1 VWIDSR
7 SLYGPGSRTRAWG
20 RLELMRLFSF
30 LYRWARRF
38 YEDGCLLHAS
48 ALAYTTMLS
57 IVPVLALMF
66 AALKGLGVESHLED
80 LLLQRLSLSQEVA
93 TQITEFVSRAN
104 VGTLGT
110 MGAIALFGSVLSVLG
125 SVESS
130 FNYIW
135 RVRAGRPL
143 LRKITDYVS
152 VIILAP
158 FLMVAATG
166 VTSFV
171 LQQELMH
178 EALARPVLGEA
189 WRSLLPLVP
198 YLCNVIA
205 IGFLYVVMPNRRP
218 QPRALLFSA
227 LFAGIAWQLVQIGY
241 VRLQVGVASY
251 NAIYGALAQL
261 PVTLVWMYVSWAI
274 VLAGAELAACLE
286 LGGAEGAGRR
296 VSRRPLALA
305 FLVEAARRLR
315 SGEGPTD
322 PAEVSR
328 QLGVDRV
335 DVCEAV
341 EAMEDVGLVLPVEGA
356 NGRYLLARD
365 PASISLAE
373 VFTVFAADGLPL
385 FLDGAVA
392 GELAREATVN
402 ESELRAHSLADL
414 VKPDIES

>member
-1 VWIDSR
+1 
-7 SLYGPGSRTRAWG
+7 
-20 RLELMRLFSF
+20 MRLLRFI
-30 LYRWARRF
+30 YRWGTRF

-80 LLLQRLSLSQEVA
+80 LLLERLSLSREVA
-93 TQITEFVSRAN
+93 TQITEFVARAN

-110 MGAIALFGSVLSVLG
+110 MGAIALFGSVISVLG

-135 RVRAGRPL
+135 RVRTGRPL

-178 EALARPVLGEA
+178 EALARPVVGEA
-189 WRSLLPLVP
+189 WRRLLPLVP
-198 YLCNVIA
+198 YLCNVVA
-205 IGFLYVVMPNRRP
+205 IGFLYLVMPNRRP
-218 QPRALLFSA
+218 QPRALLCSA
-227 LFAGIAWQLVQIGY
+227 LFAGISWQLVQIGY

-274 VLAGAELAACLE
+274 VLAGAELAACME

-305 FLVEAARRLR
+305 FLVEAGRRLR

-322 PAEVSR
+322 PGQVSR

-341 EAMEDVGLVLPVEGA
+341 EALERAEIVLPVEGA

-365 PASISLAE
+365 PAAVSLAD
-373 VFTVFAADGLPL
+373 VFGVFVEDGKPL
-385 FLDGAVA
+385 FLDPSVA
-392 GELAREATVN
+392 GELAREAT
-402 ESELRAHSLADL
+402 ESEAQLRTRTIADL
-414 VKPDIES
+414 IDSSGDG